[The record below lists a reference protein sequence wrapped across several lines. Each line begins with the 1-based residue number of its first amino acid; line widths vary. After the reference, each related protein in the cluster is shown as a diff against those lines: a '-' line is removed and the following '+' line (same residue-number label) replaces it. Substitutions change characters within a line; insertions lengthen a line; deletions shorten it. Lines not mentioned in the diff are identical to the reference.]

1 MSARGDKF
9 MMAGKIGGFLSRHN
23 RFASGTALVLAVA
36 AIFAF
41 IYSPRVVGA
50 AVTERELP
58 VYSVE
63 RDGKFVSLSFDA
75 AWGNEDTQ
83 MLIDILA
90 KYNVKATF
98 FVVGEWVD
106 KYPESVKALH
116 DAGHEVMNHSD
127 AHPHMAKL
135 TAKQII
141 DEVNRCS
148 DKIEAV
154 TGVRPTLFRCPY
166 GEYDDN
172 VIGTVNGMGLTAVQ
186 WDTDSLDWKKLTAGE
201 IYKRVS
207 SKVQPGSI
215 VLFHNAGLRAK
226 NVSIAQCFSDDS
238 FREEPYWMEIYAM
251 RIITA
256 RTGALVPGGKEMTCI
271 FAVERNYQYPCFVIV
286 PGSVD
291 RLSRWNSF
299 HVYAVPIA
307 VSPYINTLGE
317 EKECLVLLAGDI
329 YTGM

>member
-116 DAGHEVMNHSD
+116 DAGHEGM
-127 AHPHMAKL
+127 
-135 TAKQII
+135 
-141 DEVNRCS
+141 NRCS

-215 VLFHNAGLRAK
+215 VLFHNAGLHTPEALP
-226 NVSIAQCFSDDS
+226 SIIEYLLA
-238 FREEPYWMEIYAM
+238 EGY
-251 RIITA
+251 T
-256 RTGALVPGGKEMTCI
+256 
-271 FAVERNYQYPCFVIV
+271 IV
-286 PGSVD
+286 PISEILLTGD
-291 RLSRWNSF
+291 T
-299 HVYAVPIA
+299 
-307 VSPYINTLGE
+307 YI
-317 EKECLVLLAGDI
+317 DH
-329 YTGM
+329 TGRQHAAST